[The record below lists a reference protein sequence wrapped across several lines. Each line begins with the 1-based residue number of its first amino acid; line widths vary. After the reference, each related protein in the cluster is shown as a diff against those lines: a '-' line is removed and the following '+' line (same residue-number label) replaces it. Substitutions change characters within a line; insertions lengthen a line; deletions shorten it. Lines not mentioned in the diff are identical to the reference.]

1 MYLAPLQDIILSH
14 YNLNCMFYADDT
26 QIYITLNP
34 NNSTCSTDI
43 LRSCIE
49 DVISCNTKSML
60 KCNQGKTEVVLFSS
74 RFSKKYE
81 LLPTFSFGN
90 NTISVTKEAR
100 NLGVMFD
107 ENLTSMSQINLI
119 CKKAMLWIR
128 SISRI
133 KKYLSKDDLAR
144 VVNAFVIPHLDYCNT
159 VLYGLPKSQLD
170 KLQRVQI
177 VAARLVSGVRK
188 QDHISPTLKA
198 LHWLPVEKRI
208 IFKIL
213 LMTYKTLNGLA
224 PSYLTTVITRYHP
237 TRYYWVAV
245 WQSQSE
251 NG

>member
-1 MYLAPLQDIILSH
+1 
-14 YNLNCMFYADDT
+14 
-26 QIYITLNP
+26 
-34 NNSTCSTDI
+34 
-43 LRSCIE
+43 
-49 DVISCNTKSML
+49 ML

-74 RFSKKYE
+74 RFSKNYE

-119 CKKAMLWIR
+119 CKKAMLAIR
-128 SISRI
+128 SIGRI
-133 KKYLSKDDLAR
+133 KKYLSKDHIAC
-144 VVNAFVIPHLDYCNT
+144 VVNAFVIPHLDYCNS

-170 KLQRVQI
+170 KLQRIQN
-177 VAARLVSGVRK
+177 VAARLVKGVRK
-188 QDHISPTLKA
+188 QDHITPTLKA

-224 PSYLTTVITRYHP
+224 PSYLTTLITPYHP
-237 TRYYWVAV
+237 TRKLRSSSRSTLQVPRVKTSTYGDRAFSSAAPKLWNSLPDHIKSKHTLTSFKSSLKTFLFKLAY
-245 WQSQSE
+245 SC
-251 NG
+251 